1 MKVGLTERKRR
12 TPPETFRPCRLE
24 IPQVREVR
32 EGGHPVASHYI
43 VHLHSHPCLNS
54 GEEQHGVDKD
64 HDGRCALDILRKGKR
79 GSKRRAPLTVSIPAD
94 GPSAQV

>member
-1 MKVGLTERKRR
+1 MKVGLTEWNRR
-12 TPPETFRPCRLE
+12 TPPEALRPCRLE

-32 EGGHPVASHYI
+32 EGGHSVAAHYI
-43 VHLHSHPCLNS
+43 VHLHSYPCLNS

-64 HDGRCALDILRKGKR
+64 HDGRRALDILRKAKR
-79 GSKRRAPLTVSIPAD
+79 GSERGALPTVSIPAD